1 MQNTPTGAAHAAP
14 QRNQRIVALD
24 GLRAL
29 AIAGVVLY
37 HLRPS
42 RLTGGFL
49 GVTLF
54 FTLSGYLATKSIMR
68 ATARDGF
75 SYPRYICRR
84 IARMMPPIVV
94 TIALTAVATYTGTA
108 TSSYVKGYTVTADY
122 TGTVSRIVLNK
133 VRYVAIFEGKPLIPI
148 LPDEPEDTAP
158 VQFNWLAIAIP
169 FGLVALVGAG
179 TGAALLIKR
188 RHEAAEEDAE

>member
-1 MQNTPTGAAHAAP
+1 MQNTPTGAVHTVP

-68 ATARDGF
+68 PRHATD
-75 SYPRYICRR
+75 
-84 IARMMPPIVV
+84 
-94 TIALTAVATYTGTA
+94 
-108 TSSYVKGYTVTADY
+108 
-122 TGTVSRIVLNK
+122 SRT
-133 VRYVAIFEGKPLIPI
+133 RAIS
-148 LPDEPEDTAP
+148 A
-158 VQFNWLAIAIP
+158 
-169 FGLVALVGAG
+169 
-179 TGAALLIKR
+179 AAL
-188 RHEAAEEDAE
+188 HA

>member
-24 GLRAL
+24 GFRAL

-94 TIALTAVATYTGTA
+94 TIAFTAVATYIAAPSLLPKVQQTPCHRHSFEQLVLHLPQRLVFRRRGLLA
-108 TSSYVKGYTVTADY
+108 AHAPVVLRCHYAVLSGMAGHPY
-122 TGTVSRIVLNK
+122 GTVRQNQVAQHRHRHHNRIRACIDGSHGPHV
-133 VRYVAIFEGKPLIPI
+133 
-148 LPDEPEDTAP
+148 
-158 VQFNWLAIAIP
+158 
-169 FGLVALVGAG
+169 
-179 TGAALLIKR
+179 
-188 RHEAAEEDAE
+188 

>member
-1 MQNTPTGAAHAAP
+1 MQNTPTGAAHAAS

-94 TIALTAVATYTGTA
+94 TIAPSPP
-108 TSSYVKGYTVTADY
+108 TSRPRAFSLRC
-122 TGTVSRIVLNK
+122 SRT
-133 VRYVAIFEGKPLIPI
+133 PCH
-148 LPDEPEDTAP
+148 
-158 VQFNWLAIAIP
+158 
-169 FGLVALVGAG
+169 
-179 TGAALLIKR
+179 R
-188 RHEAAEEDAE
+188 RSF

>member
-37 HLRPS
+37 HLRPN

-68 ATARDGF
+68 AMARDGF
-75 SYPRYICRR
+75 SYPRYIAAVPR
-84 IARMMPPIVV
+84 
-94 TIALTAVATYTGTA
+94 ALCH
-108 TSSYVKGYTVTADY
+108 
-122 TGTVSRIVLNK
+122 RFL
-133 VRYVAIFEGKPLIPI
+133 
-148 LPDEPEDTAP
+148 
-158 VQFNWLAIAIP
+158 
-169 FGLVALVGAG
+169 
-179 TGAALLIKR
+179 
-188 RHEAAEEDAE
+188 

>member
-14 QRNQRIVALD
+14 QRSQRIVALD

-84 IARMMPPIVV
+84 VTRLTLQRPEQQVLPLARPWTHLMLRPRN
-94 TIALTAVATYTGTA
+94 G
-108 TSSYVKGYTVTADY
+108 
-122 TGTVSRIVLNK
+122 
-133 VRYVAIFEGKPLIPI
+133 
-148 LPDEPEDTAP
+148 
-158 VQFNWLAIAIP
+158 
-169 FGLVALVGAG
+169 
-179 TGAALLIKR
+179 
-188 RHEAAEEDAE
+188 